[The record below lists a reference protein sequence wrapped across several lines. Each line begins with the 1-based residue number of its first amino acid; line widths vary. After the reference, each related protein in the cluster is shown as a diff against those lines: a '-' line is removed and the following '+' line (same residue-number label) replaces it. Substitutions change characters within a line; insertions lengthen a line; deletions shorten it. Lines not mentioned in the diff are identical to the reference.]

1 MSAEV
6 KERLKT
12 TSEACLKCYE
22 AWDGNDKDVK
32 ARESLQEAI
41 HELRKVA
48 SRLEIELAISER
60 DQMTQKPIPIPPHRD
75 SRGGKNRGGGSNKGG
90 GNDDADDNS
99 GNNGNS
105 GNNHNNNNNSGP
117 KVEIQKKPR
126 GRTPR
131 KSSGG
136 DN

>member
-1 MSAEV
+1 MSAEI

-12 TSEACLKCYE
+12 TSEICQKCYE
-22 AWDGNDKDVK
+22 AWDGNEKDSK

-48 SRLEIELAISER
+48 SRLEIDLAISER
-60 DQMTQKPIPIPPHRD
+60 DQMTQKPLPIPSHRD
-75 SRGGKNRGGGSNKGG
+75 SRGGKNRGQQGGHQ
-90 GNDDADDNS
+90 DQDDNA
-99 GNNGNS
+99 GNS
-105 GNNHNNNNNSGP
+105 SNNNNNNNSGP